1 MSYGWL
7 GESDYNVFIT
17 SFFVNKENMY
27 TLFLTYSIFW
37 LTHIKMQHFLSW
49 LTKLKTYTIFL
60 LQDRQL
66 SWQFY
71 IFEREMQFW
80 YTKFGNFH
88 NEVGEQHQG
97 MDRPGVC
104 EVPEDSGEEEKV
116 EETGHEIICGA
127 QTTLMV
133 KG

>member
-1 MSYGWL
+1 
-7 GESDYNVFIT
+7 
-17 SFFVNKENMY
+17 
-27 TLFLTYSIFW
+27 
-37 LTHIKMQHFLSW
+37 MQHFLSW

-71 IFEREMQFW
+71 IFEQEMRFW

-88 NEVGEQHQG
+88 NEVGGQHQG
-97 MDRPGVC
+97 MDIPGVC
-104 EVPEDSGEEEKV
+104 KVQEDSGEDEKV
-116 EETGHEIICGA
+116 EETGREIICGA
-127 QTTLMV
+127 PTTLTV